1 MRQVF
6 YNDILNRKTI
16 RNIEENKEIHES
28 CDFHY
33 SRSKDDYNETVKFM
47 KECSL
52 LPELCNRYIRE
63 LADIKEKY
71 FGDNT
76 ILNIWY
82 ESILPKVTLEHSP
95 IADEATELQI
105 KKNRVC
111 DRILNNHDHIQESYN
126 IKGFV
131 SRYSKHPD
139 TDFVMNKIC
148 ECVDKFKLP
157 PHGKVVIALEEFY
170 YLAEMNNIVYN
181 NTDII
186 NVPVEYFYKDGN
198 TSTLLEES
206 ICKSISIPW
215 EKDWFKPKNRNTLQ
229 NQLFSLRESI
239 LSCKDKE
246 NLSKNVD
253 ERITSIKNEAV
264 RIIDESD
271 TSISAI
277 NRVSSLLKDFDIK
290 NTKYYNIYD
299 FTDRD
304 KIITLKECGAKIN
317 ALTREIDELSD
328 ISYPLYN
335 IKCMNEFGIIIEDSS
350 IISLNEF
357 KLFKFDNL
365 LKTVSKV
372 DKYIYKGLSN
382 VKDKVV
388 NRIKNMKR
396 KIFGEA
402 SVYDM
407 ITENG
412 SIDYII
418 ASFNINFG
426 VDKDIHKVFTDLCRD
441 INESVII
448 NKDYICYYIATES
461 VVSIHIKSPD
471 IIQLSESELDE
482 YYNHICEED
491 NHDML
496 RILALAELYDTVSD
510 YPITTDKI
518 TEFFDN
524 NIEDTDTIK
533 AFIELCSYC
542 IGHTEIESAF
552 NNLKSIREDFT
563 DLSVVYE
570 YDLRT
575 YFPNMSL
582 PNSIKLEAYC
592 ELVDILYEDTKPVA
606 KKKEELKQ
614 KIEKDNKS
622 SKDIK
627 KSVDNKKPEVK
638 TPEKKENINSDK
650 IGGINFTNV
659 KLVLAGLKKK
669 VKDLGSKEQALSR
682 NADLTFNTFV
692 KACKNA
698 LISDRREAIIKGSV
712 IPSFSK
718 CIKLAIAVAGIAY
731 VNVGAA
737 VITVIGG
744 LAMSKRLTNKERAL
758 LLDDIEIE
766 IEVLDKE
773 ISMAESKNQ
782 MKKLRVLMRTKKDLQ
797 RQYQRIKYG
806 IRVGKDI
813 LPSSNMRTPGGE
825 K

>member
-1 MRQVF
+1 
-6 YNDILNRKTI
+6 
-16 RNIEENKEIHES
+16 
-28 CDFHY
+28 
-33 SRSKDDYNETVKFM
+33 
-47 KECSL
+47 
-52 LPELCNRYIRE
+52 
-63 LADIKEKY
+63 
-71 FGDNT
+71 
-76 ILNIWY
+76 
-82 ESILPKVTLEHSP
+82 
-95 IADEATELQI
+95 
-105 KKNRVC
+105 
-111 DRILNNHDHIQESYN
+111 
-126 IKGFV
+126 
-131 SRYSKHPD
+131 
-139 TDFVMNKIC
+139 
-148 ECVDKFKLP
+148 
-157 PHGKVVIALEEFY
+157 
-170 YLAEMNNIVYN
+170 
-181 NTDII
+181 
-186 NVPVEYFYKDGN
+186 
-198 TSTLLEES
+198 
-206 ICKSISIPW
+206 
-215 EKDWFKPKNRNTLQ
+215 
-229 NQLFSLRESI
+229 
-239 LSCKDKE
+239 
-246 NLSKNVD
+246 
-253 ERITSIKNEAV
+253 
-264 RIIDESD
+264 
-271 TSISAI
+271 
-277 NRVSSLLKDFDIK
+277 
-290 NTKYYNIYD
+290 
-299 FTDRD
+299 
-304 KIITLKECGAKIN
+304 
-317 ALTREIDELSD
+317 
-328 ISYPLYN
+328 
-335 IKCMNEFGIIIEDSS
+335 
-350 IISLNEF
+350 
-357 KLFKFDNL
+357 
-365 LKTVSKV
+365 
-372 DKYIYKGLSN
+372 
-382 VKDKVV
+382 
-388 NRIKNMKR
+388 
-396 KIFGEA
+396 
-402 SVYDM
+402 
-407 ITENG
+407 
-412 SIDYII
+412 
-418 ASFNINFG
+418 
-426 VDKDIHKVFTDLCRD
+426 
-441 INESVII
+441 
-448 NKDYICYYIATES
+448 
-461 VVSIHIKSPD
+461 
-471 IIQLSESELDE
+471 
-482 YYNHICEED
+482 
-491 NHDML
+491 ML

-552 NNLKSIREDFT
+552 NNLESIREDFT

-582 PNSIKLEAYC
+582 PNSIKMEAYC